1 MQKSD
6 HKKLQLLADFSS
18 GKLELFADFSSGKL
32 ELFAVVYLSLTHFSA
47 LPGKNGT

>member
-6 HKKLQLLADFSS
+6 HKKLQLL
-18 GKLELFADFSSGKL
+18 ADFSSGKL